1 MIVRVKIGRVCSKLH
16 NDRRMCKKQQT
27 LSPGWYTLCHVS
39 RSTSRTI
46 TIALAMV
53 GVVVLSNPT
62 CSGAQSFPQLQGSV
76 PHRSSVEAAQREF
89 YNARYESAARMTL
102 ETCAAELSALA
113 ACELR
118 TAALLF
124 QIRVLLATH
133 SDKDVAWKRCAT
145 CPELLSAFKV
155 ALALGQTAARARL
168 LEHPTDDE
176 TLFLLGKLDLN
187 YVWLQL
193 GTLGHKTGWDE
204 YWEARK
210 SLDTVLERQPAH
222 VRARVARGWIDYIVA
237 TKMPRG
243 TRWLLGGGSR
253 KKGLQAIREAAG
265 ADADFF
271 TRTEARFALWDMQ
284 VRERDTPGAIT
295 TADLL
300 IRDFPDNQEL
310 KRFIGIHRPSGGG

>member
-1 MIVRVKIGRVCSKLH
+1 
-16 NDRRMCKKQQT
+16 
-27 LSPGWYTLCHVS
+27 
-39 RSTSRTI
+39 
-46 TIALAMV
+46 
-53 GVVVLSNPT
+53 
-62 CSGAQSFPQLQGSV
+62 
-76 PHRSSVEAAQREF
+76 
-89 YNARYESAARMTL
+89 MTL
-102 ETCAAELSALA
+102 EVCAAELSALA

-124 QIRVLLATH
+124 QIRALLAAH
-133 SDKDVAWKRCAT
+133 SDKDAAWKRCTA
-145 CPELLSAFKV
+145 CPDLLSAFRV
-155 ALALGQTAARARL
+155 ALAHGQTAARARL
-168 LEHPTDDE
+168 LERPTDDE

-210 SLDTVLERQPAH
+210 SLDAVLERQPAH

-253 KKGLQAIREAAG
+253 KRGLLAIREAAG

-271 TRTEARFALWDMQ
+271 TKTEARFALWDMQ
-284 VRERDTPGAIT
+284 VRERDTAGAIV

>member
-1 MIVRVKIGRVCSKLH
+1 MP
-16 NDRRMCKKQQT
+16 QT
-27 LSPGWYTLCHVS
+27 LPPPRRTLSEVF
-39 RSTSRTI
+39 RRTI
-46 TIALAMV
+46 PIALAIV
-53 GVVVLSNPT
+53 GVAIVSDTTTSSARASRP
-62 CSGAQSFPQLQGSV
+62 LQATTGG
-76 PHRSSVEAAQREF
+76 HRYDVEAAQREF

-102 ETCAAELSALA
+102 EACSAGHSQLP

-124 QIRVLLATH
+124 QMRARLTIDG
-133 SDKDVAWKRCAT
+133 DKDRAWKQCAA
-145 CPELLSAFKV
+145 CPELMSSFRL
-155 ALALGQTAARARL
+155 ALADGQTVARARL
-168 LEHPTDDE
+168 VERPTDDE

-204 YWEARK
+204 YWEARRA
-210 SLDTVLERQPAH
+210 LDSVLARQPSH

-243 TRWLLGGGSR
+243 TRWLLGGGNR
-253 KKGLQAIREAAG
+253 KRGLLAIREAAG
-265 ADADFF
+265 AEADFF

-284 VRERDTPGAIT
+284 VRERDTTGAIA

-300 IRDFPDNQEL
+300 FADFPENQEL
-310 KRFIGIHRPSGGG
+310 KRFIAIHRPSGGG

>member
-1 MIVRVKIGRVCSKLH
+1 LNSA
-16 NDRRMCKKQQT
+16 
-27 LSPGWYTLCHVS
+27 
-39 RSTSRTI
+39 SRTRARAL
-46 TIALAMV
+46 TTALALVSVMV
-53 GVVVLSNPT
+53 VADARSFGV
-62 CSGAQSFPQLQGSV
+62 QSTPPPGGSPQ
-76 PHRSSVEAAQREF
+76 HRSNVEAAQREF

-102 ETCAAELSALA
+102 ETCAAELSGLA

-145 CPELLSAFKV
+145 CPDLLSAFKV

-265 ADADFF
+265 AEADFF

>member
-1 MIVRVKIGRVCSKLH
+1 MNSAFR
-16 NDRRMCKKQQT
+16 T
-27 LSPGWYTLCHVS
+27 L
-39 RSTSRTI
+39 I
-46 TIALAMV
+46 TALALV
-53 GVVVLSNPT
+53 GVVVVADARH
-62 CSGAQSFPQLQGSV
+62 SGAQSIPPPVGALQHHSN
-76 PHRSSVEAAQREF
+76 VEAAQREF

-124 QIRVLLATH
+124 QIRVLLATQ
-133 SDKDVAWKRCAT
+133 SDKDVAWKKCAT

>member
-1 MIVRVKIGRVCSKLH
+1 V
-16 NDRRMCKKQQT
+16 
-27 LSPGWYTLCHVS
+27 
-39 RSTSRTI
+39 
-46 TIALAMV
+46 LAR
-53 GVVVLSNPT
+53 
-62 CSGAQSFPQLQGSV
+62 AQSFPHSKV
-76 PHRSSVEAAQREF
+76 RYPHRSSVEAAQREF

-102 ETCAAELSALA
+102 EACAAELSALA

-124 QIRVLLATH
+124 QIRALLATH
-133 SDKDVAWKRCAT
+133 SDKDEAWKRCAT
-145 CPELLSAFKV
+145 CPDLLSAFKV
-155 ALALGQTAARARL
+155 ALAHGQTAARARL

-253 KKGLQAIREAAG
+253 KEGLQAIREAAG
-265 ADADFF
+265 AEADFF

-284 VRERDTPGAIT
+284 VREARHTRCDHHRGSPHTG
-295 TADLL
+295 LSGQ
-300 IRDFPDNQEL
+300 QEL
-310 KRFIGIHRPSGGG
+310 SGSSGFIAPPVAAESARQHTPTLPRELTSLDGVIQSCLHT

>member
-1 MIVRVKIGRVCSKLH
+1 MY
-16 NDRRMCKKQQT
+16 RMRQT
-27 LSPGWYTLCHVS
+27 LSTQRCNLPVVF
-39 RSTSRTI
+39 RSAPRTV
-46 TIALAMV
+46 TTALALV
-53 GVVVLSNPT
+53 SVVVVAYARS
-62 CSGAQSFPQLQGSV
+62 SSAQSIPLPGGSLQ
-76 PHRSSVEAAQREF
+76 HRANVEAAQREF

-102 ETCAAELSALA
+102 EACAAELSAVT

-124 QIRVLLATH
+124 QIKALLATRG
-133 SDKDVAWKRCAT
+133 DKDEAWKRCAA
-145 CPELLSAFKV
+145 CPDLLSAFRV
-155 ALALGQTAARARL
+155 ALARGQTVARARL
-168 LEHPTDDE
+168 QEHPTDDE

-204 YWEARK
+204 YWEARR

-253 KKGLQAIREAAG
+253 KRGLLAIREAAD
-265 ADADFF
+265 AEADFF
-271 TRTEARFALWDMQ
+271 TKTEARFALWDMQ
-284 VRERDTPGAIT
+284 VRERDTPGAIA

-310 KRFIGIHRPSGGG
+310 RRFIEIHRPTGGG